1 MDKINWKKI
10 SKTYD
15 KNNKEKAFYFS
26 NLYIAINVA
35 LSLCALTFQSKIKIN

>member
-10 SKTYD
+10 SKIDD

-26 NLYIAINVA
+26 NFYIAVSVA
-35 LSLCALTFQSKIKIN
+35 LSLCTLTFQSKVKIN